1 MVRLMAAAWHLKD
14 YANLLAAL
22 ADNLP
27 VRGVELMQESGEV
40 KDLADSLMKMAGE
53 KATAGRVAADF
64 DKARE

>member
-1 MVRLMAAAWHLKD
+1 MVRLMAAANMLTD
-14 YANLLAAL
+14 YANLLSAL

-40 KDLADSLMKMAGE
+40 KDLADVLMKMAGE
-53 KATAGRVAADF
+53 KATSGRVAADF